1 MTTIVSKERPWAEH
15 FTSLPKR
22 GVGALSSE
30 SAFQVN
36 LHLNH
41 KGVPIWFMS
50 YLQWLNA
57 LKTNTWFWPYTG
69 NWAKSRG
76 VVLLHETTVHHSY
89 ATYINIPVTF
99 SSAVH
104 NRNSCLVL
112 VFSSQKT
119 FWLNFSF
126 KQVAILSIWRFLCTP
141 QHIKA
146 MNG

>member
-1 MTTIVSKERPWAEH
+1 MTTIVSKERPWTEH

-22 GVGALSSE
+22 GVSAISSE
-30 SAFQVN
+30 SAT
-36 LHLNH
+36 LNH
-41 KGVPIWFMS
+41 KGVPIWLMS

-57 LKTNTWFWPYTG
+57 LKTNTWLWPYTG

-76 VVLLHETTVHHSY
+76 VMLLHETTVHHSY
-89 ATYINIPVTF
+89 MLTNINIPVPF
-99 SSAVH
+99 SSAVR
-104 NRNSCLVL
+104 NKNSCLVL
-112 VFSSQKT
+112 VFSSQKM